1 MNEDIS
7 LERLDRQLAMCSSI
21 LDDCG
26 HLIVDLE
33 LNPKENVRRIADAL
47 LLIFDIQGHIY
58 KQRPDLTPDHLKKGW
73 NRPMS
78 ATEGAQYQ
86 LAILRIEADNH
97 RRYVE
102 RLERGIGEIE
112 RTTK

>member
-1 MNEDIS
+1 
-7 LERLDRQLAMCSSI
+7 
-21 LDDCG
+21 
-26 HLIVDLE
+26 
-33 LNPKENVRRIADAL
+33 
-47 LLIFDIQGHIY
+47 
-58 KQRPDLTPDHLKKGW
+58 
-73 NRPMS
+73 MS